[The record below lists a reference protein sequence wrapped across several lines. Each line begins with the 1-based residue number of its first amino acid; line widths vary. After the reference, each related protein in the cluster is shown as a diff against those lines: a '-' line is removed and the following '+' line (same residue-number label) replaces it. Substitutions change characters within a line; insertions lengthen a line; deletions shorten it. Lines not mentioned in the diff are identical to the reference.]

1 MKELSL
7 FLLLSTICI
16 IASIS
21 GAHAARIPVFY
32 GNGLEFEELQQL
44 PDSVVSDAG
53 NKITFGL
60 SFEQFSIFSVPLWN
74 YGVIEYAVYEDAIET
89 IYYID
94 NETAQEFADKYQFT
108 LSEEPTLSFWNKIG
122 GKLIGGAL
130 IIILIYFY
138 TRRSK
143 ASDKEDSE

>member
-1 MKELSL
+1 MRATKLPSGLVLSNFL
-7 FLLLSTICI
+7 FSAYL
-16 IASIS
+16 
-21 GAHAARIPVFY
+21 
-32 GNGLEFEELQQL
+32 
-44 PDSVVSDAG
+44 
-53 NKITFGL
+53 FGT
-60 SFEQFSIFSVPLWN
+60 
-74 YGVIEYAVYEDAIET
+74 IET